1 MPEAYT
7 YEIAVA
13 DGDVWRVTQADEL
26 HPVLDRD
33 AKETARAVLEDWL
46 LTHPGDVE
54 GGERLEVF
62 GRNTRDYPPDALT
75 QVRVWVYR
83 GPLEAREV
91 EPAAAAYLVTEPDDL
106 QTADLDLTL

>member
-13 DGDVWRVTQADEL
+13 DGDVWRVTQADEV
-26 HPVLDRD
+26 HPVIDRD

-46 LTHPGDVE
+46 LDHPNDVE

-62 GRNTRDYPPDALT
+62 GRNTHDYPPDVQT

-91 EPAAAAYLVTEPDDL
+91 EPAAAAYLVTEPDDR